1 MRDEMKGG
9 NFDSAAAPIFVMG
22 CHRTGTTLV
31 RRILNSHS
39 RIEIYHESQYYP
51 IFRHEIYYYGDLG
64 KRANLIRFI
73 NDFREVI
80 RVQCLDPSDRVPET
94 EEFLEALVAPT
105 YEGVLATSLLLY
117 AQHHGKMRGGD
128 KTPQHYAYLPEIS
141 DSFPDSPIIFLMRD
155 PRDTVLSI
163 RERFNTSIEGA
174 TRHWNE
180 AVYAYQQKTRPVLL
194 LRYEDLVQRPTEI
207 IKSMCEFLGEPYEA
221 SMLRFFDKT
230 PEQIIEQKGG
240 KLLGPMDT
248 SSVGRFESMSEAEIE
263 QVERECAAGM
273 QLMGYSFTILQEEE
287 AVKARII
294 LPSKRKFIVFV
305 FDRLRYYNW
314 NLTRWRHGWM
324 RWKCMLKVRIR
335 YLLMLGPF
343 RKNW

>member
-1 MRDEMKGG
+1 MRDELK
-9 NFDSAAAPIFVMG
+9 DASTSIEPPIFIMG

-51 IFRHEIYYYGDLG
+51 IFHNEIYYYGDLG
-64 KRANLIRFI
+64 KHANLVRFI
-73 NDFREVI
+73 DDFRDVI
-80 RVQCLDPSDRVPET
+80 RVQCLDPGDSVPET
-94 EEFLEALVAPT
+94 KEFIDALVTPT
-105 YEGVLATSLLLY
+105 FEGVLAVSLHLY
-117 AQHHGKMRGGD
+117 ALNHGKVRGGD

-141 DSFPDSPIIFLMRD
+141 DKFPDSPIVFLMRD

-180 AVYAYQQKTRPVLL
+180 AVYAYQQSTRPVHLV
-194 LRYEDLVQRPTEI
+194 RYEDLVQRPAEI
-207 IKSMCEFLGEPYEA
+207 IESMCAFLGEPYEA
-221 SMLRFFDKT
+221 TMLRFFEKT

-240 KLLGPMDT
+240 KLLGPMDS
-248 SSVGRFESMSEAEIE
+248 SSVGRYKTMPTSEIE
-263 QVERECAAGM
+263 QIERECAAGM
-273 QLMGYSFTILQEEE
+273 QLMGYPFTMLQVEETC
-287 AVKARII
+287 AAKVLR
-294 LPSKRKFIVFV
+294 PSKRSFIAFL

-324 RWKCMLKVRIR
+324 RWKCMLKVRLR
-335 YLLMLGPF
+335 YLLLLGPF
-343 RKNW
+343 RNNW